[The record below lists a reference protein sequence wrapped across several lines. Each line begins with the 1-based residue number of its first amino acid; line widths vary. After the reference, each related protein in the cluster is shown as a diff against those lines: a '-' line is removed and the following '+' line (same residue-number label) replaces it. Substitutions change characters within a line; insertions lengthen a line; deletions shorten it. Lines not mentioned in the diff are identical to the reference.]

1 MAHME
6 TFDSDEEYSDDA
18 EIYGNI
24 GSAIL
29 DPIDAARYQTKIKVR
44 KFVKP
49 KNVGEILLKLLY
61 VVPIA
66 IALGDYLGFFW
77 STTLSMMALIMLQL
91 RPPPVESEK
100 GHRMSRK
107 ERRMSRRRSS
117 MSTSSVESRRR
128 SSMGWDLSNSFKS
141 LGKNGPKSAASVLD
155 MLEMVKL
162 QVHDCRKETSRLL
175 GLIGAPPLEWKLM
188 ESSRMMATSRHKKEI
203 DTSLAGDV
211 SVASAQ
217 VINDLSLKCLIKF
230 LEAHAQFLLTVDHA
244 YYWMRVSASLH
255 WGLGPHSQCV
265 ERVERAAIAKE
276 FRNNRRQSISGS
288 LISEGISS
296 PLEPQ
301 RKLDTSSILSLAS
314 TRQNIAQSLIDQS
327 KSLVHAFKL
336 IRELESEQICNVP
349 VDYGY
354 QNALALTAM
363 IDDKILTMP
372 EVVDL
377 TWIKASRRHLA
388 VLLSYTADYYCS
400 IDGLQILS
408 DDADKR
414 SFLDESM
421 LNARNAREYLLCNLL
436 LGKTPTSRP
445 AVEESGAGTDEL
457 MLSLLQYREQL
468 EGLNA
473 ALWACQQY
481 SKLRRSGFGS
491 EMVLSAADILQQ
503 EEEAESSKLAWWN
516 QIKQLSTTCK
526 ELEHEMETKFFPS
539 INNDDSDMGAE
550 DDEST
555 SKTGYGL
562 ESGEY
567 EHGRTPKNQHAQVVP
582 KATKTKVFSGKGAVE
597 KKPAQTRLG
606 NWAGQESSSTDVPMP
621 PRDTVVEQMLVR
633 ELQNRIS
640 SLVESLE
647 DDSDND
653 SNPSENEEDR
663 SKESEFSEEKIEG
676 DSMDRELDD
685 ILDRYESFDEDED
698 ADGWEQEERNG
709 EYKNNSNDEEKAV
722 EIADIKPVYVGDVK
736 EREAATSLFLG
747 ASGSL
752 LTELKQNLP
761 QGDLTTATLSFE
773 DTAEIMNED

>member
-1 MAHME
+1 
-6 TFDSDEEYSDDA
+6 
-18 EIYGNI
+18 
-24 GSAIL
+24 
-29 DPIDAARYQTKIKVR
+29 
-44 KFVKP
+44 
-49 KNVGEILLKLLY
+49 
-61 VVPIA
+61 
-66 IALGDYLGFFW
+66 
-77 STTLSMMALIMLQL
+77 
-91 RPPPVESEK
+91 
-100 GHRMSRK
+100 
-107 ERRMSRRRSS
+107 
-117 MSTSSVESRRR
+117 
-128 SSMGWDLSNSFKS
+128 
-141 LGKNGPKSAASVLD
+141 
-155 MLEMVKL
+155 
-162 QVHDCRKETSRLL
+162 
-175 GLIGAPPLEWKLM
+175 
-188 ESSRMMATSRHKKEI
+188 
-203 DTSLAGDV
+203 
-211 SVASAQ
+211 
-217 VINDLSLKCLIKF
+217 
-230 LEAHAQFLLTVDHA
+230 
-244 YYWMRVSASLH
+244 
-255 WGLGPHSQCV
+255 
-265 ERVERAAIAKE
+265 
-276 FRNNRRQSISGS
+276 
-288 LISEGISS
+288 
-296 PLEPQ
+296 
-301 RKLDTSSILSLAS
+301 LAS

-582 KATKTKVFSGKGAVE
+582 KEACTDKVGQLGW
-597 KKPAQTRLG
+597 TRIIQHRRT
-606 NWAGQESSSTDVPMP
+606 NASS
-621 PRDTVVEQMLVR
+621 
-633 ELQNRIS
+633 
-640 SLVESLE
+640 
-647 DDSDND
+647 
-653 SNPSENEEDR
+653 
-663 SKESEFSEEKIEG
+663 
-676 DSMDRELDD
+676 
-685 ILDRYESFDEDED
+685 
-698 ADGWEQEERNG
+698 
-709 EYKNNSNDEEKAV
+709 
-722 EIADIKPVYVGDVK
+722 
-736 EREAATSLFLG
+736 
-747 ASGSL
+747 
-752 LTELKQNLP
+752 
-761 QGDLTTATLSFE
+761 
-773 DTAEIMNED
+773 